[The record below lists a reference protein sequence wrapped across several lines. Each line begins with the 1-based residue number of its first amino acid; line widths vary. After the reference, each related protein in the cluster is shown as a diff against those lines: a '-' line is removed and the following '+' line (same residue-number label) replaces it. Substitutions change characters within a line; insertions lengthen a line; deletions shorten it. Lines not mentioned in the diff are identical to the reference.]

1 MPIEI
6 RELQEE
12 GYTKYQARIIAF
24 GQTIVS
30 DIVTSVAAAAAGVAA
45 LYFGAPTVV
54 AIVATVGTQYA
65 AGQLYEATG
74 GKTFVTNS
82 LVDFSQFVA
91 KEIPGTLFDDFYNLD
106 NKANISL
113 SSEFAKV
120 VNAYSEYLVIPTTKG
135 GYSVA
140 LNEKDK
146 AIFLNEK
153 PIQTVSYWDVK
164 GDKGVNVNLEDG
176 TTEIMGSNA
185 IKDFLGNAIQNVTG
199 TKFDDKI
206 IGNKVANE
214 LNGISGRDYIEGG
227 GGDDIINVGMEKD
240 ILNNR
245 KFWESDDIASGGKD
259 KDTLIAI
266 GKNNNV
272 WYDDFEFNSS
282 NLFGRV
288 VKDVFARQLRSTSQ
302 INARPYV
309 GDSLYGNGDA
319 DIFYLG
325 MGDKVLDANSAE
337 GDTIFIYKGGTNSVV
352 KSTGGVFTRSHSPLI
367 GAGFS
372 PYWDLNNFG
381 EIFVNPERFTD
392 ESKLV
397 FFAPL
402 GERGV
407 KASLNFPGILQNKAG
422 DEMLLRFPEGMVV
435 INSDGTYSFI
445 TNAATKRVNNG
456 DFGYQ
461 FPIFEGYEAN
471 TDSYVIGDGQWILD
485 VQKEFIKIFGK
496 EAGISNIGTIQGWLR
511 NEVFPA
517 VDPFRKALI
526 GNNSVYYTYE
536 YYGTDGTRY
545 GLYYD
550 EKGDENY
557 DNYLGNRQKASTSSE
572 QIMPLSAKNIDNTA
586 NTDAIKN
593 SFQELN
599 TYYNYNGSTNF
610 WGTMIE
616 NIEPPNQVF
625 NANTTKLI

>member
-1 MPIEI
+1 MSDNSFVIVYNTLEKKYNKAQQKDLQNITINPQKSNNKIKDLLEITLSSMEETFEDLLKKADAPQEYQKYTSIKFYGLDKIITLPIEI

-30 DIVTSVAAAAAGVAA
+30 DIVTSIATAAAGAAA

-54 AIVATVGTQYA
+54 AVVATVGTQYA

-82 LVDFSQFVA
+82 LVDFSEFVA
-91 KEIPGTLFDDFYNLD
+91 KEIPGTPFDAFYNLD
-106 NKANISL
+106 NKANITL

-176 TTEIMGSNA
+176 T
-185 IKDFLGNAIQNVTG
+185 
-199 TKFDDKI
+199 
-206 IGNKVANE
+206 
-214 LNGISGRDYIEGG
+214 
-227 GGDDIINVGMEKD
+227 
-240 ILNNR
+240 
-245 KFWESDDIASGGKD
+245 
-259 KDTLIAI
+259 
-266 GKNNNV
+266 
-272 WYDDFEFNSS
+272 
-282 NLFGRV
+282 
-288 VKDVFARQLRSTSQ
+288 
-302 INARPYV
+302 
-309 GDSLYGNGDA
+309 
-319 DIFYLG
+319 
-325 MGDKVLDANSAE
+325 
-337 GDTIFIYKGGTNSVV
+337 
-352 KSTGGVFTRSHSPLI
+352 
-367 GAGFS
+367 
-372 PYWDLNNFG
+372 
-381 EIFVNPERFTD
+381 
-392 ESKLV
+392 
-397 FFAPL
+397 
-402 GERGV
+402 
-407 KASLNFPGILQNKAG
+407 
-422 DEMLLRFPEGMVV
+422 
-435 INSDGTYSFI
+435 
-445 TNAATKRVNNG
+445 
-456 DFGYQ
+456 
-461 FPIFEGYEAN
+461 
-471 TDSYVIGDGQWILD
+471 
-485 VQKEFIKIFGK
+485 
-496 EAGISNIGTIQGWLR
+496 
-511 NEVFPA
+511 VFPA

-610 WGTMIE
+610 WSTMIE